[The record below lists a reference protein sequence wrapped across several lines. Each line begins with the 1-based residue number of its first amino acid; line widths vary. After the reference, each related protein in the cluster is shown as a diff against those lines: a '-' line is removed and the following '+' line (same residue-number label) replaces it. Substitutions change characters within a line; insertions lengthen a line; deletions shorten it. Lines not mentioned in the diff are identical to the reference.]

1 MFEPRVPLKRLES
14 RIVEFEQETIHK
26 GKILF
31 YGSSGFTRWKP
42 KYGMRPLEE
51 EILGK
56 DGSLACINHGFGSST
71 AEELLYYYPRAIKPW
86 EPRALVISIVHNDRG
101 WGYSPN
107 EIMTNLAKLMEMA
120 RTDFPGIKLYLCDT
134 RPTYKYNSDSVA
146 RFCAD
151 FHQLC
156 KEYCDRHEDTTLVR
170 HADCADFWIDP
181 ADAGAFDA
189 EKIRRDI
196 YVDDEIH
203 FNQLGYDIYRDFMT
217 KVLDDVL

>member
-14 RIVEFEQETIHK
+14 RIVEFEQETIHT

-86 EPRALVISIVHNDRG
+86 APRALVISSVHNDRG

-107 EIMTNLAKLMEMA
+107 EIMTNLAKLMEAA
-120 RTDFPGIKLYLCDT
+120 RTDFPGIRFYLCDA
-134 RPTYKYNSDSVA
+134 RPTLKYNADSVK
-146 RFCAD
+146 RFCVE
-151 FHQLC
+151 FQQLC
-156 KEYCDRHEDTTLVR
+156 KEYCARHEDTTIIY
-170 HADCADFWIDP
+170 HADCVGFWKDP

-189 EKIRRDI
+189 EKIRNDI
-196 YVDDEIH
+196 YVADQIH
-203 FNQLGYDIYRDFMT
+203 FNQLGYDLYKDFMV

>member
-14 RIVEFEQETIHK
+14 RILEFEQETIHT

-56 DGSLACINHGFGSST
+56 DGGLACINHGFGSST

-86 EPRALVISIVHNDRG
+86 APRALVISIVHNDRG

-107 EIMTNLAKLMEMA
+107 EIMTNLAKLMEAA
-120 RTDFPGIKLYLCDT
+120 RTDFPGIRLYLCDA
-134 RPTYKYNSDSVA
+134 RPTLKYNNESVE
-146 RFCAD
+146 RFCKE
-151 FHQLC
+151 FQQLC
-156 KEYCDRHEDTTLVR
+156 KEYCARHEDTTMIY
-170 HADCADFWIDP
+170 HADCPGFWKDP
-181 ADAGAFDA
+181 ADAGVFDA
-189 EKIRRDI
+189 EKIREDI
-196 YVDDEIH
+196 FVEDEIH

-217 KVLDDVL
+217 KVLDDIL

>member
-14 RIVEFEQETIHK
+14 RILEFEQETVHT

-51 EILGK
+51 EVRGK

-86 EPRALVISIVHNDRG
+86 APRALVISIVHNDRG

-107 EIMTNLAKLMEMA
+107 EIMTNLA
-120 RTDFPGIKLYLCDT
+120 FGC
-134 RPTYKYNSDSVA
+134 TYAMPVP
-146 RFCAD
+146 
-151 FHQLC
+151 H
-156 KEYCDRHEDTTLVR
+156 
-170 HADCADFWIDP
+170 
-181 ADAGAFDA
+181 
-189 EKIRRDI
+189 
-196 YVDDEIH
+196 
-203 FNQLGYDIYRDFMT
+203 
-217 KVLDDVL
+217 